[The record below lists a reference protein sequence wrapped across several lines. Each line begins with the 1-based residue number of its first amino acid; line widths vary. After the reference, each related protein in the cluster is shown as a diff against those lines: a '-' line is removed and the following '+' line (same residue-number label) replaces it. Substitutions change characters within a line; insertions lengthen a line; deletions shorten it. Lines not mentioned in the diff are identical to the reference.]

1 MQAFFIGDTI
11 HVRDK
16 RDGQIAIQSAELL
29 SLAEDTATIKV
40 IDDSVLAGATITVPL
55 SCVQPYVASTWPKRD
70 DGSNMT
76 IGEMTPG
83 QRREQIAA
91 STRRIFG

>member
-11 HVRDK
+11 QVRDK

-40 IDDSVLAGATITVPL
+40 IKDDVLAGATIRVPL
-55 SCVQPYVASTWPKRD
+55 ACVEPHVEATT
-70 DGSNMT
+70 N
-76 IGEMTPG
+76 
-83 QRREQIAA
+83 
-91 STRRIFG
+91 